1 MNDLILQPLRYLV
14 LAGLF
19 WFLYSAVRVM
29 EAELRA
35 ASATEEVP
43 RTATLVVEQAGDGL
57 SRGQTFVVASGAVL
71 GRSSASQILL
81 PDEFASAQ
89 HARLVVRGSG
99 FWVEDLGSKNG
110 TYLNDRPVT
119 APVPIQ
125 SGDTLRVG
133 QTVFRF
139 RSTPG

>member
-1 MNDLILQPLRYLV
+1 MTELILQPLRYVV
-14 LAGLF
+14 LAGLL
-19 WFLYSAVRVM
+19 WFLYRAVRVM

-35 ASATEEVP
+35 AAVAEEAP
-43 RTATLVVEQAGDGL
+43 PTATLLVEEAGDGL

-71 GRSSASQILL
+71 GRSPTAQILL

-89 HARLVVRGSG
+89 HARLVIRGSG

-110 TYLNDRPVT
+110 TYLNDRRVT

-125 SGDTLRVG
+125 NGDTLKIG
-133 QTVFRF
+133 QTIFRF
-139 RSTPG
+139 RWTPR

>member
-1 MNDLILQPLRYLV
+1 MNDLILQPLRYVV

-19 WFLYSAVRVM
+19 WFLYRAVRVM
-29 EAELRA
+29 ESELRA
-35 ASATEEVP
+35 AAAAEQTP
-43 RTATLVVEQAGDGL
+43 QTATLVVERGGDGL

-71 GRSSASQILL
+71 GRSPAAQILL

-89 HARLVVRGSG
+89 HARLVLHGSA

-110 TYLNDRPVT
+110 TYLNERRVT

-125 SGDTLRVG
+125 DGDTLKIG

-139 RSTPG
+139 RSTSN

>member
-1 MNDLILQPLRYLV
+1 MSDLILQPLRYIV

-19 WFLYSAVRVM
+19 WFLYRAVRVM

-35 ASATEEVP
+35 ASSEELP
-43 RTATLVVEQAGDGL
+43 QTAMLEVEDSVDGL
-57 SRGQTFVVASGAVL
+57 SRGQRFVVASGAVL
-71 GRSSASQILL
+71 GRSAASQILV

-110 TYLNDRPVT
+110 TYLSGRRVT
-119 APVPIQ
+119 APVPMQ
-125 SGDTLRVG
+125 DGDTLRIG

-139 RSTPG
+139 RSTPS